1 MTALLRASECA
12 AIEPTLAKYYD
23 HPNRSGLLDP
33 LAWRGGS
40 SHFLGESANPLVVEW
55 RTGTT
60 IADSVVDGVDLHAR
74 HHDWQ

>member
-1 MTALLRASECA
+1 
-12 AIEPTLAKYYD
+12 
-23 HPNRSGLLDP
+23 LLDP
-33 LAWRGGS
+33 SAWRGGS